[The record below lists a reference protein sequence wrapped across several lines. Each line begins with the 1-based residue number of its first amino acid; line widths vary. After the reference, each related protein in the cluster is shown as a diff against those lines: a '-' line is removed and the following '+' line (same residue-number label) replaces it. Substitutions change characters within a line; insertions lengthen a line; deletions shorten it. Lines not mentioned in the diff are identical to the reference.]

1 MPTES
6 QNTRYKFAKQQAC
19 IFLKILNAYVDISID
34 EKEFLTVWA
43 RSAGYENWEAF
54 MVSFGEEHI
63 SQHRL
68 ILKPD
73 SIDDFAQSIAIELAH
88 GEVGIELVAS
98 ILKNVTSS
106 AEKALFGKIEK
117 LPEPETAIKICT
129 GPETKYDQDYLLFL
143 WNYCVVNGRITKSLA
158 EELYLREMKNKR
170 LLSRSQNTPID
181 YLDVYESKGVT
192 AGFILESL
200 VVQGYVEVVGNN
212 IVISQLGGWW
222 MRDLLTKGYDD
233 EWKTWFKQLREKVK
247 ENGSVSM
254 PKEWDQIIQY
264 YHFEI
269 SPEECIERLKTPDW
283 VVRKTQKVK
292 SDISSILSI
301 DEKNLI
307 NKRIF
312 HFIPVFRLA
321 RGETINKL
329 EISSCEV
336 NLSCIDLKLGKP
348 YYNKTYV
355 VASADKRQLG
365 VFFEIPDGMDEFCI
379 VLTWHLSSGDVV
391 VHNRFFDVSQN
402 KNKGWLFS
410 DEVARHLVGPYSP
423 AEIKP
428 YSFRS
433 IEAFTGAKRDEDT
446 WEDAAKKMPRM
457 NYSIKSLKL
466 TTPLSEINEYTAV
479 DGQTTREAWALSI
492 N

>member
-1 MPTES
+1 MPSES

-19 IFLKILNAYVDISID
+19 IFLKLLNAYVDISI
-34 EKEFLTVWA
+34 EENEFLNVWA
-43 RSAGYENWEAF
+43 RSAGYENWGAF
-54 MVSFGEEHI
+54 MGSFGEEHI

-88 GEVGIELVAS
+88 GEVEIGLVTS

-106 AEKALFGKIEK
+106 AEKVLFGKIEK
-117 LPEPETAIKICT
+117 LPEPEAAIKICT

-143 WNYCVVNGRITKSLA
+143 WNYCVVNGRISKSLA
-158 EELYLREMKNKR
+158 EELYLKEMKNKR
-170 LLSRSQNTPID
+170 LLSRSQKIPID

-192 AGFILESL
+192 AEFILESL
-200 VVQGYVEVVGNN
+200 VVQGYIEVVGNN
-212 IVISQLGGWW
+212 IVITQLGGWW
-222 MRDLLTKGYDD
+222 MREILTNGYDD
-233 EWKTWFKQLREKVK
+233 EWKTWFKQLRDKVK
-247 ENGSVSM
+247 VNGTVQM

-264 YHFEI
+264 YHFDI

-283 VVRKTQKVK
+283 VERKTQKVK
-292 SDISSILSI
+292 SDISAILSI
-301 DEKNLI
+301 DEDQLV

-321 RGETINKL
+321 RGEDIHKL
-329 EISSCEV
+329 EISSHGV
-336 NLSCIDLKLGKP
+336 NLSCLDFKLGKP
-348 YYNKTYV
+348 YRNKTYV

-365 VFFEIPDGMDEFCI
+365 IFFEIPAGMDEFCI
-379 VLTWHLSSGDVV
+379 VLTWHLSNGDIV

-433 IEAFTGAKRDEDT
+433 IEAFTGSKRAEDT

-457 NYSIKSLKL
+457 NYSIKNFKLK
-466 TTPLSEINEYTAV
+466 TPLSEINEYSAV